1 MDGKCAAKHFKQ
13 GTSRTRKSLISGDFI
28 MNKKF
33 FLCGTLIAGVCLSY
47 GCRTYH
53 GYREYTKTE
62 KNGIENLKLTSQQED
77 LRQEGDYIQLLS
89 QKNYTYTQKYK
100 NEKYKEFIY
109 SDPINIPQIIGHSL
123 AIVIGAP
130 FVPFALLG
138 QADTMYSYKGNVYF
152 SSKGR
157 QIWKVLNPFLYMDIK
172 NIAGT
177 ETEEISTAVT
187 RATESETKTER
198 LYNERVN
205 ISYDGQTYH
214 DALQVPFTKKELA
227 RHVFPYAL
235 PEQTK
240 EVTITANTGSKLTLS
255 INSTIGLTKQELT
268 LWETIKSEDLEKIFN
283 NRKEILAQLKV
294 WKEQS
299 IISNETETQATTLI
313 KAKIEKFIKEIFL
326 LAYKRG
332 TFDQINFTKEKNDIT
347 NLVQKG
353 FITPEVQLELTDC
366 LKKKITEHFNEKISR
381 MEKSS
386 FNISDFLELY
396 AKFDKFQKDGF
407 FSAKEKDHFIKGVLL
422 DIYKKSPCKTFS
434 DFIQK
439 KRNLKNLTSN
449 KIITSETEDELMHYL
464 KQDAND
470 YLRKFVAET
479 KITKFSTVDFT
490 NFKYSIKKFSDAGL
504 ISKAEED
511 KFILSLAPSIIE
523 IFKAETKSASIKK
536 LHYLASKVKK
546 YEDHGF
552 LSKIQ
557 GENLRSEILQIAKK
571 EEDLLMDLTYPLR
584 RRIPPQKIYKDYKSG
599 YSCIFLNNKRTGTD
613 CSKAIINAKKRE
625 RYFIYHPALLDL
637 SYFFLETQD
646 TNISFDLDSKA
657 KGIFA
662 WSPNFKDA
670 FLIGV
675 DITEKDV
682 ALNDVLARIQSAYP
696 SAMAVLEVPF
706 IDPFYYKDSA
716 YMITGTR
723 KYIILENRDFA
734 ICISPQMVFTPK
746 IKEKPATKK
755 EDEKFS
761 RKIAEKI
768 FKSLAKASTELRSPE
783 QSRKNVS
790 SLIKKHKEILEMRDP
805 VTTAVEEITR
815 TTEIITL
822 KNQKGSQKRIMYL
835 REQERL
841 EELQYS
847 QEISVSIF
855 NKKLLNELSNEHKK
869 AEHEKKQ
876 QK

>member
-1 MDGKCAAKHFKQ
+1 MDGKCAAKHFNQ
-13 GTSRTRKSLISGDFI
+13 GLLAQGSPSFLEKFT
-28 MNKKF
+28 MNKKT
-33 FLCGTLIAGVCLSY
+33 LLYGTLIAGVCLTN

-53 GYREYTKTE
+53 GYREYTKTDN
-62 KNGIENLKLTSQQED
+62 NGIENRKLTSQQEY
-77 LRQEGDYIQLLS
+77 LRQEGDYIQLFS

-100 NEKYKEFIY
+100 NGRYKEFIY
-109 SDPINIPQIIGHSL
+109 SDPINIPQIIGHTL
-123 AIVIGAP
+123 AIVIGTP
-130 FVPFALLG
+130 LVPFALLG

-152 SSKGR
+152 SSKER
-157 QIWKVLNPFLYMDIK
+157 QIWKILNPFLYMDIK

-177 ETEEISTAVT
+177 ETEEISTTIT
-187 RATESETKTER
+187 RATESETKTVKI
-198 LYNERVN
+198 YNKHVN
-205 ISYDGQTYH
+205 ISYAGAPLGT
-214 DALQVPFTKKELA
+214 LQVPFTKKELA

-240 EVTITANTGSKLTLS
+240 EVTVTANTGSKLTLS
-255 INSTIGLTKQELT
+255 INSTIGLTKQERT
-268 LWETIKSEDLEKIFN
+268 LWKTIKSEDLEKIFN
-283 NRKEILAQLKV
+283 DRKEILAQLKT

-299 IISNETETQATTLI
+299 IISNETETQTTTLI
-313 KAKIEKFIKEIFL
+313 KTKIEKFIREIFL

-332 TFDQINFTKEKNDIT
+332 SFDQINFTKEKNDIT
-347 NLVQKG
+347 DLAQKG
-353 FITPEVQLELTDC
+353 FISPAVQVELTTS

-381 MEKSS
+381 MEKSN
-386 FNISDFLELY
+386 FNIPDFLELN

-422 DIYKKSPCKTFS
+422 DIYKKSSCKNFS

-449 KIITSETEDELMHYL
+449 KIIISETEDELMRYL

-470 YLRKFVAET
+470 YLRKLVAET
-479 KITKFSTVDFT
+479 KITKFSTADFT

-504 ISKAEED
+504 ISKTEED
-511 KFILSLAPSIIE
+511 KFIISLAPSIIE

-571 EEDLLMDLTYPLR
+571 EENHLMDLAYPLR
-584 RRIPPQKIYKDYKSG
+584 KRIPPQKIYKDYKSG

-613 CSKAIINAKKRE
+613 CSKAIINAKKRK
-625 RYFIYHPALLDL
+625 RYFIYHPVLLDL

-646 TNISFDLDSKA
+646 SNISFDLDSKA

-662 WSPNFKDA
+662 WSPKFKDA

-696 SAMAVLEVPF
+696 SAMAVLETPF
-706 IDPFYYKDSA
+706 IDPFYYKNPV

-723 KYIILENRDFA
+723 KYIVLENRDFA

-755 EDEKFS
+755 ENEKFN

-768 FKSLAKASTELRSPE
+768 LKSLAKASTELRSPE

-790 SLIKKHKEILEMRDP
+790 SLIKKHKEILEMRDSP
-805 VTTAVEEITR
+805 TTAYEKIKR
-815 TTEIITL
+815 TAEKIILTSR
-822 KNQKGSQKRIMYL
+822 KDSQKRIMYL

-855 NKKLLNELSNEHKK
+855 NKKLLNELSNEYQK
-869 AEHEKKQ
+869 AEREKKQ